1 MNISLFIAS
10 RYLFSRKTHHIVNW
24 VSWISIA
31 GILVGTL
38 SLTVALSVYNGL
50 DDLIKSVYSVLDP
63 EIKISSR
70 EGKTFEWNEE
80 CLRRTQNIPGLKRI
94 DFVLEENA
102 LMRYQDKQYIVTL
115 KGVDSV
121 FVRESP
127 LKKHTVAGDFILK
140 DGDLRLCFV
149 GRTIANALRISMS
162 YTEPLWIYVP
172 KRGGNMDPLNPS
184 ASFNREYT
192 FPSGAFAVEMES
204 DAKYAFV
211 DIDLMRSLLEVSPRT
226 VSYAEISLR
235 SPQEMSRVQEA
246 LEKIWGDKFKV
257 QTRDQQNETLYK
269 IMQSE
274 KWAIF
279 CIMAFILL
287 IASFT
292 AMASLMMLIVEKRKD
307 IHTLEAIGASQ
318 KQISRIFLFEGWMIS
333 VGGAILGICA
343 GVAVCWAQTKFK
355 LLRLEGNFITDAYP
369 VKVVFTD
376 LIAVFLLVALIG
388 FAASYIPARRL
399 NKSRK

>member
-1 MNISLFIAS
+1 MNISLFIAR
-10 RYLFSRKTHHIVNW
+10 RYLFSKKTHHIINW

-50 DDLIKSVYSVLDP
+50 DDLIKSVYSILDP
-63 EIKISSR
+63 EIKITPAQ
-70 EGKTFEWNEE
+70 GKTFEWDDRKVA
-80 CLRRTQNIPGLKRI
+80 LTKQIPSLKRI
-94 DFVLEENA
+94 EFVLEENA

-115 KGVDSV
+115 RGIDSTFIKGSL
-121 FVRESP
+121 
-127 LKKHTVAGDFILK
+127 LKKHTVAGEFLLK
-140 DGDLRLCFV
+140 DGDLNLCYV
-149 GRTIANALRISMS
+149 GRTIANALRLSISF
-162 YTEPLWIYVP
+162 TEPLWIYVP
-172 KRGGNMDPLNPS
+172 RKGGNMDALNPT

-211 DIDLMRSLLEVSPRT
+211 DIALMRRLLEVPERT
-226 VSYAEISLR
+226 VSFAEIKLQNAVDMDAVQSSLK
-235 SPQEMSRVQEA
+235 
-246 LEKIWGDKFKV
+246 KIWGNEFKV
-257 QTRDQQNETLYK
+257 QTRDEQNETLYK

-279 CIMAFILL
+279 FIMAFILL

-292 AMASLMMLIVEKRKD
+292 ATASLMMLIVEKRKD
-307 IHTLEAIGASQ
+307 IHTLEAIGATR
-318 KQISRIFLFEGWMIS
+318 KQISRVFLFEGWMIS
-333 VGGAILGICA
+333 IGGAILGILS
-343 GVAVCWAQTKFK
+343 GIAVCWAQTQFK

-369 VKVVFTD
+369 VKIIPTD

-399 NKSRK
+399 RRVI